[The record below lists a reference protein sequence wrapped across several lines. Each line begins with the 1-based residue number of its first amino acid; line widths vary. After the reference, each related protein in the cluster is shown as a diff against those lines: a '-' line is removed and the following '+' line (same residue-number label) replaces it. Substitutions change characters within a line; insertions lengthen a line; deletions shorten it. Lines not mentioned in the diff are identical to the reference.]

1 MLYSFEKSK
10 ISAWVTFNH
19 NKSLTDSQEA
29 ISVVGTLSRFIVR
42 KLVTI
47 EFDLRLLGLL
57 VAGCPFGAAPHA
69 PTAAVVCTEQSKPL
83 AEWPGALVI
92 GSRSPAS
99 HIMGAYDPGPS
110 RGCFQWS
117 SDNYRC
123 LLERV
128 SCEPAEVGGNASA
141 LVYFVVSYINHQ
153 GKMCSL
159 LLQGLTSLFCGHLL
173 MGVIER

>member
-1 MLYSFEKSK
+1 MLVHLCKLGLTEQGGKLLYSFEKSK

-69 PTAAVVCTEQSKPL
+69 PTAAVVGHRLSPL
-83 AEWPGALVI
+83 K
-92 GSRSPAS
+92 
-99 HIMGAYDPGPS
+99 
-110 RGCFQWS
+110 
-117 SDNYRC
+117 N
-123 LLERV
+123 
-128 SCEPAEVGGNASA
+128 
-141 LVYFVVSYINHQ
+141 
-153 GKMCSL
+153 GK
-159 LLQGLTSLFCGHLL
+159 
-173 MGVIER
+173 